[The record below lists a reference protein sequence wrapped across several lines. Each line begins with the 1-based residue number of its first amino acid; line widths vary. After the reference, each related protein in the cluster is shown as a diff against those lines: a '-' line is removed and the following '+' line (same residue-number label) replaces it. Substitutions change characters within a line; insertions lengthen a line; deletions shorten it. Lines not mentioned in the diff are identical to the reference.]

1 MLPFFVLPIE
11 QAVAKILGQYK
22 AYTYIDIHSS
32 KEKIWNNITRVKAI
46 SKSEDNGWFTN
57 ALGFPRAIEAE
68 LNYEGVG
75 ASRKAIFEKG
85 LVFNETVL
93 SYEQQKKMVFSIKA
107 NPYDI
112 PSTTMDQHIVVGGQY
127 FDVLNGTYE
136 LQKLNDSDY
145 RLLLYSHFRLTT
157 TFNFYASWWAGWIMK
172 DIQKNILEVIKE
184 RSEKG
189 KL

>member
-1 MLPFFVLPIE
+1 M
-11 QAVAKILGQYK
+11 
-22 AYTYIDIHSS
+22 
-32 KEKIWNNITRVKAI
+32 
-46 SKSEDNGWFTN
+46 
-57 ALGFPRAIEAE
+57 
-68 LNYEGVG
+68 G
-75 ASRKAIFEKG
+75 AFRKAILEKG

-107 NPYDI
+107 DPYDI
-112 PSTTMDQHIVVGGQY
+112 PYATMDQHLVVGGQY

-145 RLLLYSHFRLTT
+145 RLHLYSHFKLTT

-172 DIQKNILEVIKE
+172 DIQKNILRVIKE